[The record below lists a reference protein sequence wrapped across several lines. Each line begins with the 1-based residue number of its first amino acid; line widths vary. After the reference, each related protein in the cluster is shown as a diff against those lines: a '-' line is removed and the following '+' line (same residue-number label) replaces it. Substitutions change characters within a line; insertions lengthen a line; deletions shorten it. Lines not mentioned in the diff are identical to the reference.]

1 LYIRA
6 RVISIGVKL
15 GKPKYLVPLLDDHTV
30 NRIVKLYSEQLGDQW
45 LIDTQLEQWKK
56 ERLTQF
62 QENEVDRLIK

>member
-1 LYIRA
+1 
-6 RVISIGVKL
+6 
-15 GKPKYLVPLLDDHTV
+15 V